1 MKPTLQEL
9 YEKTLIVE
17 VAGAQNYWITPD
29 GELEQVY
36 NHIEYAMYNIDEL
49 ETPYYMDDG
58 TLYDENGQEGDES
71 EVYDAIYNL
80 GYIRVVEQPAAIYF
94 TYNRSRPPDKT
105 QFMVLY
111 GMAQDKNKNLVD
123 GETQKVIIKNNE
135 VEPDVARNDKLDKM
149 ENELQPDFY
158 KGRNRY
164 GENFSKYGL
173 ADYTQ
178 LIYEGKSGHGDE
190 KAVTNL
196 LKDYINRGLITVK
209 DTKGGWLVKST
220 DGKSQEAIH
229 KGERAFHYLR
239 RFLKRLG

>member
-9 YEKTLIVE
+9 YEKTLISE
-17 VAGAQNYWITPD
+17 VVGAQNYWIDPKGNLTKVD
-29 GELEQVY
+29 
-36 NHIEYAMYNIDEL
+36 NHINYALKSFNI
-49 ETPYYMDDG
+49 PYDIDQNDLPINRDG
-58 TLYDENGQEGDES
+58 SIAEED
-71 EVYDAIYNL
+71 EVYDTVYKM
-80 GYIRVVEQPAAIYF
+80 GFIRVVEQPAAIYF
-94 TYNRSRPPDKT
+94 TYNRSRPPDKN

>member
-1 MKPTLQEL
+1 MRTTLAEL
-9 YEKTLIVE
+9 YERTLIVE
-17 VAGAQNYWITPD
+17 VAGAQNYWITPAGD
-29 GELEQVY
+29 LIKVDD
-36 NHIEYAMYNIDEL
+36 HINYAMENFDNPYMSGDQDAVDE
-49 ETPYYMDDG
+49 D
-58 TLYDENGQEGDES
+58 
-71 EVYDAIYNL
+71 EVYDTFYKK
-80 GYIRVVEQPAAIYF
+80 GFIRVVEQPASIYF
-94 TYNRSRPPDKT
+94 TYNRSRHPDRT

-149 ENELQPDFY
+149 DKDIQPDFY
-158 KGRNRY
+158 KGRNKY

-173 ADYTQ
+173 ADYTE

-196 LKDYINRGLITVK
+196 LKDYIKKGLITVK
-209 DTKGGWLVKST
+209 DTNGGWLVKST

-239 RFLKRLG
+239 RYLQKLG